1 MKTNKFYIIVISVI
15 FVFAIF
21 WGCFWM
27 IRFQNIDKQL
37 NEINTQKEI
46 LDKQYNE
53 IRQNYYN
60 TFGEKL

>member
-1 MKTNKFYIIVISVI
+1 MKTNKFYIIVIFVI

-60 TFGEKL
+60 TFGEEL

>member
-1 MKTNKFYIIVISVI
+1 MKDKFYIIIISII
-15 FVFAIF
+15 FLFAIF
-21 WGCFWM
+21 WGAFWM

-53 IRQNYYN
+53 IRQNYYD
-60 TFGEKL
+60 TFGEEL